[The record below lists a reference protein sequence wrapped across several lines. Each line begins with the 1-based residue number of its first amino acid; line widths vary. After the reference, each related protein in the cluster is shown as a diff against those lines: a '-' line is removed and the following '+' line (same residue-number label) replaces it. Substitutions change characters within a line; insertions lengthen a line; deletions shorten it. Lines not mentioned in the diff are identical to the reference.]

1 METADLPT
9 LNAAL
14 NSLSALF
21 LFIGYRSIKRMD
33 RHGHQRF
40 MLAALATSALFLTS
54 YLVYHYTVGSVPYP
68 HQDWTRPLYFAIL
81 IPHVV
86 LATLMVP
93 FILAL
98 LWLAW
103 RGAFFRHKRL
113 ARWVWPTWIF
123 VSISGV
129 AVFLMLY
136 VI

>member
-1 METADLPT
+1 METSDLPT

-14 NSLSALF
+14 YGLSTLF
-21 LFIGYRSIKRMD
+21 LFLGYRCIKRMD
-33 RHGHQRF
+33 RHGHQRL
-40 MLAALATSALFLTS
+40 MLTALASSALFLAS

-81 IPHVV
+81 IPHIG

-93 FILAL
+93 FIFAL
-98 LWLAW
+98 LWFAW
-103 RGAFFRHKRL
+103 SGAFYRHKRL
-113 ARWVWPTWIF
+113 ARWVWPTWIY

-129 AVFLMLY
+129 AVYLMLY